1 VASRLDLPRP
11 GPVACPATAATEQF
25 GVTWSRTTAPH
36 AGIFLGAG
44 NLRAR
49 LLSTLLS
56 ELAQPRGVQLLEQ
69 PWFYAVRG
77 NHEEM
82 LFAEPGSELAKIH
95 HGAGGEWF
103 FDCDSVEKNHLQVL
117 IDGHC
122 PIAFTIASE
131 FGDIGV
137 SHASAPQ
144 NWRLI
149 QGASESDTRLL
160 QDCIWSTKQFQQVK
174 QGQLSQVENI
184 KVTIHGHVNC
194 QQVTTNMNQLWI
206 DTLLRTKRLTVLSA
220 KQVCM
225 VIA

>member
-1 VASRLDLPRP
+1 VQVHKYVTVNTSGQDFFVGDIHGEYALLLQTLKQCRFNFECDRLFSVGDIVDR
-11 GPVACPATAATEQF
+11 GPDPKSC
-25 GVTWSRTTAPH
+25 
-36 AGIFLGAG
+36 IK
-44 NLRAR
+44 
-49 LLSTLLS
+49 
-56 ELAQPRGVQLLEQ
+56 LLEQ

-82 LFAEPGSELAKIH
+82 LFAEPGSELAQIH

-103 FDCDSVEKNHLQVL
+103 FECDSVEKNYLQGV
-117 IDGHC
+117 INRHC
-122 PIAFTIASE
+122 PIAFTITSE
-131 FGDIGV
+131 LGDIGV

-144 NWRLI
+144 NWRMI
-149 QGASESDTRLL
+149 QEASESDTKLL
-160 QDCIWSTKQFQQVK
+160 QDCMWSTKQFQQVK
-174 QGQLSQVENI
+174 QGQLSLVENI

>member
-1 VASRLDLPRP
+1 VLVHKYITMNTSGQDFFVGDIHGEYALLLQTLKQCRFNFDCDRLFSVGDIVDR
-11 GPVACPATAATEQF
+11 GPDPKSC
-25 GVTWSRTTAPH
+25 
-36 AGIFLGAG
+36 I
-44 NLRAR
+44 
-49 LLSTLLS
+49 
-56 ELAQPRGVQLLEQ
+56 QLLEQ

-82 LFAEPGSELAKIH
+82 LFAEPGSELAQIH

-103 FDCDSVEKNHLQVL
+103 FQCDSVEKKHLQDV
-117 IDGHC
+117 INRHC
-122 PIAFTIASE
+122 PIAFTITSE
-131 FGDIGV
+131 LGDIGV

-144 NWRLI
+144 NWRMI
-149 QGASESDTRLL
+149 QEASESDIKLL
-160 QDCIWSTKQFQQVK
+160 QDCMWSIRQFQQVK
-174 QGQLSQVENI
+174 QGQLSLVENI

>member
-1 VASRLDLPRP
+1 VQVHKYITMNTSGQDFFVGDIHGEYALLLQTLKQCRFDFECDRLFSVGDIVDR
-11 GPVACPATAATEQF
+11 GPDPKSC
-25 GVTWSRTTAPH
+25 
-36 AGIFLGAG
+36 I
-44 NLRAR
+44 
-49 LLSTLLS
+49 
-56 ELAQPRGVQLLEQ
+56 QLLEQ

-82 LFAEPGSELAKIH
+82 LFAEPGSELAQIH

-103 FDCDSVEKNHLQVL
+103 FQCDSVEKNYLQDV
-117 IDGHC
+117 INRHC

-131 FGDIGV
+131 LGDIGV

-144 NWRLI
+144 NWCMI
-149 QGASESDTRLL
+149 QEASESDIKLL
-160 QDCIWSTKQFQQVK
+160 QDCMWSIRQFQQVK
-174 QGQLSQVENI
+174 KGQLSLVENI

-194 QQVTTNMNQLWI
+194 QQVTTNINQLWI